1 VRRTPIVGI
10 IGALLAS
17 TGLAA
22 CGHAASGIGAGAVP
36 SVSPSGPA
44 LTYVAIGASE
54 TLGFGAD
61 DPVRQGWT
69 QVFYRTALPRAT
81 TQVNLGIPGAT
92 VQEALERE
100 VPEARQ
106 LHPDVV
112 TVWLNVNDLLEGV
125 SPSAYEDQ
133 LRILLSDLRGNGGPT
148 VLVANTPPL
157 DLLPRFVRCEPF
169 APSPRGGC
177 DAARRLTARELA
189 TLVDSYD
196 VAVARA
202 ATDEGAFVVD
212 LHALGLA
219 AQRDGTEASLVSG
232 DGFHPSTAGH
242 LAVGLAFASAYR
254 AYRTG

>member
-1 VRRTPIVGI
+1 
-10 IGALLAS
+10 
-17 TGLAA
+17 
-22 CGHAASGIGAGAVP
+22 
-36 SVSPSGPA
+36 
-44 LTYVAIGASE
+44 VAIGASE

-157 DLLPRFVRCEPF
+157 DLLPRRVRD
-169 APSPRGGC
+169 R
-177 DAARRLTARELA
+177 
-189 TLVDSYD
+189 YD
-196 VAVARA
+196 VADLWLLHVGHVSA
-202 ATDEGAFVVD
+202 ASMYSRTRSSDAT
-212 LHALGLA
+212 A
-219 AQRDGTEASLVSG
+219 A
-232 DGFHPSTAGH
+232 
-242 LAVGLAFASAYR
+242 
-254 AYRTG
+254 